1 MEPTSYAQA
10 GEDLAL
16 WRLVGDK
23 ADGSYIDV
31 GAYHYNVFSVSR
43 SFYEAGWSG
52 VNVEPLPAH
61 AAQLAEQQPRSATF
75 VGAVAA
81 TTGTATLY
89 TDDGLLE
96 ALSTL
101 VPERAE
107 QCGLKVKRTVATI
120 TLADLCR
127 RYVAQPIDWLKVDTE
142 GTEEEILRS
151 GDWARF
157 RPRFC
162 CIEAVRAVAGPYAID
177 ELQPTYQGWEPFLV
191 GQGYRFVEADDYNR
205 YYARED

>member
-1 MEPTSYAQA
+1 MPVSYAQA
-10 GEDLAL
+10 GEDLTL

-23 ADGSYIDV
+23 ADGYYIDV

-43 SFYEAGWSG
+43 SFYEAGWTG

-61 AAQLAEQQPRSATF
+61 AAQLAEQQPRSVTF
-75 VGAVAA
+75 AGAVAA

-89 TDDGLLE
+89 SDNGLLE

-107 QCGLKVKRTVATI
+107 YCGLSVERTVATI
-120 TLADLCR
+120 TLAELCR
-127 RYVAQPIDWLKVDTE
+127 RYQVGDVDWLKVDTE

-162 CIEAVRAVAGPYAID
+162 CIEAVQAEVGPYDAAD
-177 ELQPTYQGWEPFLV
+177 LRPTYQGWEPFLLD
-191 GQGYRFVEADDYNR
+191 QGYGYLESDTYNR